1 MSGLLA
7 SVLLAIEIHAS
18 GNCPAGAD
26 VEQRIGPLLG
36 AETAART
43 SDVATIKQSADG
55 TLLVSLDDSDGRPIG
70 ERRFPRA
77 GTCADQAER
86 IAVTLAIWE
95 AQIHP
100 EIVLRL
106 DRLSPEAG
114 PASAPAPPAV
124 TLRTAASSGAPP
136 ARALVSLGAA
146 VAGDW
151 QSGAW
156 VPAVRADF
164 GLGPTGGRWRARLSG
179 IAVGQHTL
187 DVTPGQASWWRAI
200 LSVGAD
206 YDVARGRRWAVVLG
220 AGALGGLVSI
230 SGSGFALNQTSRSL
244 DAGAELRARVEW
256 RPGRVR
262 PWVGASVAGW
272 LRRQNLDLRGATTS
286 SILPRVAPMLALG
299 ADFVW

>member
-18 GNCPAGAD
+18 GNCPGGAD

-43 SDVATIKQSADG
+43 SDVATIKENADG
-55 TLLVSLDDSDGRPIG
+55 SLLVSLDDSDRRPIG

-106 DRLSPEAG
+106 DRLSPEVA
-114 PASAPAPPAV
+114 PARAPAPPAV
-124 TLRTAASSGAPP
+124 TLRTDASSGAPRAP
-136 ARALVSLGAA
+136 ALLSLGAA

-156 VPAVRADF
+156 VPAVRADL
-164 GLGPTGGRWRARLSG
+164 GLGRTDGRWRARLAG
-179 IAVGQHTL
+179 VAVGQHTL
-187 DVTPGQASWWRAI
+187 DVPPGQASWWRAI

-206 YDVARGRRWAVVLG
+206 YDLARGRRWAVVLG
-220 AGALGGLVSI
+220 GGAVAGLVSI
-230 SGSGFALNQTSRSL
+230 SGSGFALNRTSRSI
-244 DAGAELRARVEW
+244 DAGAELRVRAEW

-262 PWVGASVAGW
+262 PWLGALATGW
-272 LRRQNLDLRGATTS
+272 LRRQNLDLRGSATS
-286 SILPRVAPMLALG
+286 STLPRVEPMLALG